1 MEGGEG
7 RKGDG
12 GGMPFSD
19 CNHCFR
25 ALQDRAALILG
36 SDKN

>member
-12 GGMPFSD
+12 GGMPLSD
-19 CNHCFR
+19 YNHSFKP
-25 ALQDRAALILG
+25 LQDRAALILG